1 MANVSAVKTSR
12 RNAVLALTALLAISA
27 CGGSDSSSEA
37 APLTKNAALP
47 PKQGLNIQPKQ
58 QPTITTMTTMT
69 TEPPF
74 QAPATT
80 VTLVQEKSV
89 DCKTTT
95 TIAGQNSLNS
105 QRPSQKP
112 DPRKIG
118 NSTSNMAVPTVA
130 TSTLNDYSAP
140 TTTQVKDCVTT
151 AAVVSTTAPTTLA
164 PTTTASAK
172 TNVAPVVTS
181 APTTTAK
188 KPVCDAVRKKRRLC

>member
-12 RNAVLALTALLAISA
+12 RNVALALTALLAISA

-37 APLTKNAALP
+37 APRTKNAALP
-47 PKQGLNIQPKQ
+47 SKQGMNIQT
-58 QPTITTMTTMT
+58 QPTITTKTMT
-69 TEPPF
+69 TQPPF

-80 VTLVQEKSV
+80 VALVQEKSV

-95 TIAGQNSLNS
+95 TVAGQNSLNS

-118 NSTSNMAVPTVA
+118 NSTANMAVPTVA

-188 KPVCDAVRKKRRLC
+188 KPVCDAARKKRRLC

>member
-1 MANVSAVKTSR
+1 
-12 RNAVLALTALLAISA
+12 
-27 CGGSDSSSEA
+27 
-37 APLTKNAALP
+37 
-47 PKQGLNIQPKQ
+47 
-58 QPTITTMTTMT
+58 MTTMT

-95 TIAGQNSLNS
+95 TVAGQNSLNS

-118 NSTSNMAVPTVA
+118 NSTANMAVPTVA

-151 AAVVSTTAPTTLA
+151 AAVVSTTAPAPTTLA

-188 KPVCDAVRKKRRLC
+188 KPVCDAARKKRRLC

>member
-12 RNAVLALTALLAISA
+12 RNAALALTALLAISA

-47 PKQGLNIQPKQ
+47 PKQGLNIQPQQ
-58 QPTITTMTTMT
+58 QPTMTTMT

-118 NSTSNMAVPTVA
+118 NSAANMAVPTVA

-151 AAVVSTTAPTTLA
+151 AAVVSTTAPAPTTLA

>member
-1 MANVSAVKTSR
+1 MKTSR
-12 RNAVLALTALLAISA
+12 RNAALALTALLAISA

-47 PKQGLNIQPKQ
+47 PKQGLNIQPQQ
-58 QPTITTMTTMT
+58 QPTINTQ
-69 TEPPF
+69 PPF

-118 NSTSNMAVPTVA
+118 NSTANMAVPTVA